1 MLSSIVNMVRSLLLT
16 GLVALLTSTVAWAKQ
31 PTAGTASGIN
41 VSLDL
46 RTLSQAKDEIFDQI
60 ISFID
65 DVKIPDVQLKGNKG
79 YLIENSFHLS
89 QNNKLVNFYNDVS
102 NNAVVFEA
110 DNLSATFHCGH
121 FKLKEGFVQA
131 KGHADVD
138 LQRLKLQVGIGFTT
152 QKLLDGRILPAIT
165 TVDVQFMISEQDIQV
180 HLHGNVWSEF
190 AGSFISFFKGPMI
203 KLIET
208 SNQKAITLA
217 LPTAVNQAIANTNG
231 SVQFIDKFWMVNII
245 T

>member
-1 MLSSIVNMVRSLLLT
+1 MVRFNIVRGLLT
-16 GLVALLTSTVAWAKQ
+16 VATVL
-31 PTAGTASGIN
+31 ASGALAKGVGGGTETGIHA
-41 VSLDL
+41 SIDL
-46 RTLSQAKDEIFDQI
+46 RTLSQAKDTIFDQI

-89 QNNKLVNFYNDVS
+89 QANKIVNFYNDVS

-110 DNLSATFHCGH
+110 DNLAATFHCGH

-152 QKLLDGRILPAIT
+152 QKLLDGRTLPAIT
-165 TVDVQFMISEQDIQV
+165 TVDVQFMISD
-180 HLHGNVWSEF
+180 
-190 AGSFISFFKGPMI
+190 
-203 KLIET
+203 
-208 SNQKAITLA
+208 
-217 LPTAVNQAIANTNG
+217 
-231 SVQFIDKFWMVNII
+231 
-245 T
+245 

>member
-1 MLSSIVNMVRSLLLT
+1 M
-16 GLVALLTSTVAWAKQ
+16 
-31 PTAGTASGIN
+31 
-41 VSLDL
+41 
-46 RTLSQAKDEIFDQI
+46 
-60 ISFID
+60 
-65 DVKIPDVQLKGNKG
+65 KIPDVQLKGSKG

-89 QNNKLVNFYNDVS
+89 QANKIVNFYNDVS

-110 DNLSATFHCGH
+110 DNLAATFHCGH

-138 LQRLKLQVGIGFTT
+138 LQRLKLQVGIGFST
-152 QKLLDGRILPAIT
+152 QQLLDGRTLPAIT

-208 SNQKAITLA
+208 SNQKAINIA
-217 LPTAVNQAIANTNG
+217 LPTAVNTAIQNTNG
-231 SVQFIDKFWMVNII
+231 SLNFLD
-245 T
+245 

>member
-1 MLSSIVNMVRSLLLT
+1 MVRSLLLT

-31 PTAGTASGIN
+31 PTTGTASGIN

-217 LPTAVNQAIANTNG
+217 LPTAVNQAIASTNG
-231 SVQFIDKFWMVNII
+231 SLQFIDKFWMVNII

>member
-1 MLSSIVNMVRSLLLT
+1 M
-16 GLVALLTSTVAWAKQ
+16 
-31 PTAGTASGIN
+31 
-41 VSLDL
+41 
-46 RTLSQAKDEIFDQI
+46 
-60 ISFID
+60 
-65 DVKIPDVQLKGNKG
+65 
-79 YLIENSFHLS
+79 
-89 QNNKLVNFYNDVS
+89 S

-152 QKLLDGRILPAIT
+152 QKLLDGRTLPAIK

-208 SNQKAITLA
+208 SNQKAISMA
-217 LPTAVNQAIANTNG
+217 LPAAVNGAISASNG
-231 SVQFIDKFWMVNII
+231 SMNFID
-245 T
+245 

>member
-1 MLSSIVNMVRSLLLT
+1 MVKRKSGLFT
-16 GLVALLTSTVAWAKQ
+16 GILAAATVLMTAAWAKGG
-31 PTAGTASGIN
+31 GTNSGIHF
-41 VSLDL
+41 SMDL

-60 ISFID
+60 VSFID

-79 YLIENSFHLS
+79 YLIENSFHLQ

-138 LQRLKLQVGIGFTT
+138 LQRLKL
-152 QKLLDGRILPAIT
+152 
-165 TVDVQFMISEQDIQV
+165 
-180 HLHGNVWSEF
+180 
-190 AGSFISFFKGPMI
+190 
-203 KLIET
+203 
-208 SNQKAITLA
+208 
-217 LPTAVNQAIANTNG
+217 
-231 SVQFIDKFWMVNII
+231 
-245 T
+245 

>member
-1 MLSSIVNMVRSLLLT
+1 MVRCLLLT

-31 PTAGTASGIN
+31 PTTGTTSGIN

-138 LQRLKLQVGIGFTT
+138 LQRLKLQVVIDFTT
-152 QKLLDGRILPAIT
+152 
-165 TVDVQFMISEQDIQV
+165 
-180 HLHGNVWSEF
+180 
-190 AGSFISFFKGPMI
+190 
-203 KLIET
+203 
-208 SNQKAITLA
+208 
-217 LPTAVNQAIANTNG
+217 
-231 SVQFIDKFWMVNII
+231 
-245 T
+245 